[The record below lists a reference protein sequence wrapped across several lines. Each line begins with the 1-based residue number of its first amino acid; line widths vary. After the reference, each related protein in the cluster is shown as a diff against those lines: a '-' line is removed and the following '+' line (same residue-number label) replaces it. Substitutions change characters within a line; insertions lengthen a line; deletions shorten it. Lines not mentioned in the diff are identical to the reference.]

1 MNEIK
6 DLQPKEFFKYFTEIA
21 AIPHGSGNTK
31 RISDYC
37 AAFAKA
43 HNLEYIQDE
52 LNNIIIIKEAAEGYE
67 NAPAVIIQGHI
78 DMVCEKE
85 SDCLIDFENDGLS
98 LEYDGEYLY
107 ARGTT
112 LGADDGVFAAY
123 ALALL
128 ADNTLKAPRI
138 EAVFTVDEEIGLL
151 GAAGI
156 DVSMLKGKYMLNL
169 DSDVEG
175 MFLTSCAGGMTATC
189 SLPVEYDESEGLE
202 YSVKICGLLGGHS
215 GAEIDKYRANAN
227 VLMGRLLY
235 VLNNEIYFDIAALM
249 GGSKDNAITRECEL
263 KILISKEDEQL
274 MIDILKKLENDLRQ
288 EFESN
293 DPGITIQLTRL
304 GKKMDKILQPKHK
317 EFIKIMLMLL
327 PNGIQNMSS
336 DIKGLVKTS
345 LNLGILKLDE
355 YECTMSFS
363 VRSSSKTEKEAL
375 SDKLEYLTEFLGGDF
390 YITGDYPAWP
400 YKRESKLRELMCRN
414 YKEMFGQEPKIEAI
428 HAGLECGIFCDKIE
442 GLDTIS
448 FGPTVLDIHTP
459 KERMNVKSV
468 ERYYGFLKRILEDFK
483 NIQA

>member
-1 MNEIK
+1 M
-6 DLQPKEFFKYFTEIA
+6 
-21 AIPHGSGNTK
+21 
-31 RISDYC
+31 
-37 AAFAKA
+37 
-43 HNLEYIQDE
+43 
-52 LNNIIIIKEAAEGYE
+52 
-67 NAPAVIIQGHI
+67 
-78 DMVCEKE
+78 
-85 SDCLIDFENDGLS
+85 
-98 LEYDGEYLY
+98 
-107 ARGTT
+107 
-112 LGADDGVFAAY
+112 
-123 ALALL
+123 
-128 ADNTLKAPRI
+128 
-138 EAVFTVDEEIGLL
+138 
-151 GAAGI
+151 
-156 DVSMLKGKYMLNL
+156 
-169 DSDVEG
+169 
-175 MFLTSCAGGMTATC
+175 
-189 SLPVEYDESEGLE
+189 
-202 YSVKICGLLGGHS
+202 
-215 GAEIDKYRANAN
+215 
-227 VLMGRLLY
+227 Y

-263 KILISKEDEQL
+263 KILISKEDEQP